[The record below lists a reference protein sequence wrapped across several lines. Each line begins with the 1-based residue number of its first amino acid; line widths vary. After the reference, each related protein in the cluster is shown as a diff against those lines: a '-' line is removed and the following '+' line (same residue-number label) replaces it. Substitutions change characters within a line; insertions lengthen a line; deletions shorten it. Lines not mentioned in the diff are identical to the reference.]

1 MKKIILKDINYT
13 IEDIYNY
20 SINSYNLSLSKVL
33 VEKINKSRELV
44 DIKSKSDNP
53 IYGINTG
60 FGKLSQ
66 IKILDQKYF
75 MPLFSV
81 IIPVFNAEKYL
92 KKCIRSV
99 LSQKNDRTEII
110 LVDDCST
117 DNSLKICN
125 YFKKFFYFFKF

>member
-66 IKILDQKYF
+66 I
-75 MPLFSV
+75 
-81 IIPVFNAEKYL
+81 IIDKNDL
-92 KKCIRSV
+92 KKLQIN
-99 LSQKNDRTEII
+99 L
-110 LVDDCST
+110 L
-117 DNSLKICN
+117 
-125 YFKKFFYFFKF
+125 